1 MKSIAYSITILLLGG
16 CASSPM
22 LSYNNDGSSPSLTTL
37 IADKSC
43 DASFQCKVLSIG
55 ERPACGGPSQYLIY
69 SNKSLNE
76 DLVEQTAAQVTKQ
89 EQMSNKQQTSVDVC
103 KQVLPIQSLCINKKC
118 EAFKTK

>member
-1 MKSIAYSITILLLGG
+1 MMKSIAYSITILLLAG
-16 CASSPM
+16 CASSP
-22 LSYNNDGSSPSLTTL
+22 LNYNNDGSSPSLTTL

-55 ERPACGGPSQYLIY
+55 ERPACGGPSEYLIY

-76 DLVEQTAAQVTKQ
+76 DLVEKMAAQITKQ
-89 EQMSNKQQTSVDVC
+89 EQMSNKQQASVDVC

-118 EAFKTK
+118 EAFTIK